1 MKKTIKYGI
10 VIFVL
15 LAIIGSAMNK
25 TKDEK
30 ETVETTEAMT
40 TEEVTTTKEVT
51 TTEEATTTEE
61 VTTTEEATTTEEV
74 TTTEET
80 TTTEEVAT
88 IEQTTEIHTSSYVLN
103 TNTMKAHVP
112 SCSSVNKI
120 KEGNR
125 KDVES
130 DPETLTK
137 QGYSPCGNCRPW

>member
-61 VTTTEEATTTEEV
+61 VTTTEE

-103 TNTMKAHVP
+103 INTMKAHVP
-112 SCSSVNKI
+112 SCSSANKI

>member
-40 TEEVTTTKEVT
+40 TEEVTTTK
-51 TTEEATTTEE
+51 E

>member
-40 TEEVTTTKEVT
+40 TEEVTTTK
-51 TTEEATTTEE
+51 
-61 VTTTEEATTTEEV
+61 EV